1 MASGHSWFHHLVGFR
16 ETTGDEVR
24 AQLVVDGDVFTSL
37 ANGRTLTY
45 GSLATPSLAELR
57 ASTTG
62 RPGPLSV
69 SEIVADVAELHAD
82 PQNEGALFQVASQF
96 NLLEMVNQHITPERG
111 VTGYAADRTQGPACA
126 VACGAGT
133 IYRNWLVPIGNSIG
147 QSETTQV
154 DCLTD
159 LGKTL
164 GNDDGRL
171 WTMTNGYALATPGGL
186 ADIADRVAEMAPQDR
201 DVLMGGLR
209 IGIQA
214 GTEVTLPGAGHLVT
228 QAYCS
233 ALPVGYS
240 NLPLEDWE
248 PFARLVLD
256 AAYEATLLAGVANA
270 ERTGNKRLYLTLLGG
285 GAFGNVESWIL
296 EAMERAFDR
305 CCDAD
310 LDVAVVS
317 YSQSRRLKMA
327 YRVNE
332 QISISAADSA
342 APQ

>member
-1 MASGHSWFHHLVGFR
+1 M
-16 ETTGDEVR
+16 
-24 AQLVVDGDVFTSL
+24 
-37 ANGRTLTY
+37 
-45 GSLATPSLAELR
+45 
-57 ASTTG
+57 
-62 RPGPLSV
+62 
-69 SEIVADVAELHAD
+69 
-82 PQNEGALFQVASQF
+82 
-96 NLLEMVNQHITPERG
+96 
-111 VTGYAADRTQGPACA
+111 
-126 VACGAGT
+126 
-133 IYRNWLVPIGNSIG
+133 
-147 QSETTQV
+147 
-154 DCLTD
+154 
-159 LGKTL
+159 
-164 GNDDGRL
+164 
-171 WTMTNGYALATPGGL
+171 
-186 ADIADRVAEMAPQDR
+186 
-201 DVLMGGLR
+201 
-209 IGIQA
+209 
-214 GTEVTLPGAGHLVT
+214 
-228 QAYCS
+228 
-233 ALPVGYS
+233 
-240 NLPLEDWE
+240 PLEDWE

>member
-154 DCLTD
+154 DCLKD

-186 ADIADRVAEMAPQDR
+186 AD
-201 DVLMGGLR
+201 
-209 IGIQA
+209 
-214 GTEVTLPGAGHLVT
+214 
-228 QAYCS
+228 
-233 ALPVGYS
+233 
-240 NLPLEDWE
+240 
-248 PFARLVLD
+248 
-256 AAYEATLLAGVANA
+256 YEATLLAGVANA